1 MGKSEQALQ
10 RRLPLVSISVLQAVI
25 SKTRLRIATCR
36 MPLGGGSEL
45 GSGSRGDAQSWPSP
59 AWRCG
64 IDAGIAGL
72 ARLLCFGDVIAAEES
87 SLSPSSVS
95 WLRWTARCP
104 AEQLRGGL

>member
-1 MGKSEQALQ
+1 MPLWGRKRARQLVPGVTRSPGQAL
-10 RRLPLVSISVLQAVI
+10 P
-25 SKTRLRIATCR
+25 
-36 MPLGGGSEL
+36 
-45 GSGSRGDAQSWPSP
+45 GDA
-59 AWRCG
+59 AF
-64 IDAGIAGL
+64 DAGIAGL